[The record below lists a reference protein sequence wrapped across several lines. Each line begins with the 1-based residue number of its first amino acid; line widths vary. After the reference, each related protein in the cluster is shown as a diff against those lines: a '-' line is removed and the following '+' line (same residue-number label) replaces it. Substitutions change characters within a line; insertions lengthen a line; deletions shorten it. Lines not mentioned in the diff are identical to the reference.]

1 MKGNRL
7 KLESVVTG
15 FILAAGLLVT
25 LGAAA
30 QAPTG
35 APAPD
40 ANRLDSTARLL
51 AGLPPSHPEHAGF
64 AEQASWTEHSKAM
77 QASWARVQ
85 KAQMNPLLAWRAK
98 EIPQACPVGST
109 LLYPFSG
116 PDFLNAWWLFPGCSR
131 MVFFGLEAPG
141 RVPNIEAMNP
151 KDFAQLI
158 DGARGAMAN
167 LFARNYFITSYM
179 AKNLQTAQ
187 LQGVVPIIMI
197 SMALAG
203 VEVTRVA
210 PIDTASLQ
218 RLGPDGTPPHKS
230 LRPRIRGVTIEFRAP
245 GDPQPRRLDYY
256 ALDATNVGLSNY
268 PGFLDILRGLGA
280 TTTLIK
286 SASYLLHSGE
296 FTRIRD
302 ALLDASGYILQDDTG
317 MPYPRL
323 VKRGWEVRVFGR
335 YEVPIPPFEGAFQ
348 QSLAAAYEQAKPEPL
363 PFRFGYTRR
372 TGENRSNLMIA
383 QPRARRQGAAPPA
396 NFLRPNAEPRR
407 G

>member
-1 MKGNRL
+1 MTFIRDRL
-7 KLESVVTG
+7 
-15 FILAAGLLVT
+15 ILIVACAAMADLFSARIAV
-25 LGAAA
+25 A
-30 QAPTG
+30 Q
-35 APAPD
+35 PADPG
-40 ANRLDSTARLL
+40 RLDSTARLL
-51 AGLPPSHPEHAGF
+51 AGLPPTHPEHAHF
-64 AEQASWTEHSKAM
+64 AEQGKWIEHGKAM

-85 KAQMNPLLAWRAK
+85 KLQMTPLLAWRAK
-98 EIPQACPVGST
+98 EITPGCPVGST

-116 PDFLNAWWLFPGCSR
+116 PDFLNAYWLFPGCSR

-141 RVPNIEAMNP
+141 RVPNIEAMAAG
-151 KDFAQLI
+151 DFARLLER
-158 DGARGAMAN
+158 ARGAMTN
-167 LFARNYFITSYM
+167 LFVRNYFITSSM
-179 AKNLQTAQ
+179 AKDLHTAQ
-187 LQGVVPIIMI
+187 LQGVVPVIMI

-210 PIDTASLQ
+210 PIDTSALQ
-218 RLGPDGTPPHKS
+218 LLGPDGVPPRKS
-230 LRPRIRGVTIEFRAP
+230 LRPRIRGVTIEFRVPNSA
-245 GDPQPRRLDYY
+245 QARRLDYY

-268 PGFLDILRGLGA
+268 PGFLDRLRGLGT

-302 ALLDASGYILQDDTG
+302 VILDASGYILQDDTG
-317 MPYPRL
+317 MPYARL

-348 QSLAAAYEQAKPEPL
+348 ASLAAAYERAKPEPL
-363 PFRFGYTRR
+363 SFRFGYTRR

-383 QPRARRQGAAPPA
+383 QPRARQQGAVPP
-396 NFLRPNAEPRR
+396 LRPNAEPRR